1 MQTEIKDTQRAF
13 LIEWIIDVHRK
24 FRMAPETLY
33 VAVFM
38 VDTFLS
44 RQKVTS
50 SQLHK
55 IGVTVLLVSTK
66 YEEIYPPNIKDLLV
80 VSENKFKKEEI
91 IAMEKEI
98 LAKLNYN
105 VTTPSHYRFLQ
116 RFSRFSTVTQDRQV
130 FFYAQYL
137 LEISLLDASFLRFL
151 PSQLAAASL
160 ILSSK

>member
-33 VAVFM
+33 VATHV

-44 RQKVTS
+44 RQKVVS

-55 IGVTVLLVSTK
+55 IGVTVLLISTK

-80 VSENKFKKEEI
+80 VSENKFKKEEVI
-91 IAMEKEI
+91 EMEKEI
-98 LAKLNYN
+98 LAKLEYKL
-105 VTTPSHYRFLQ
+105 TTPSHYRFLQ
-116 RFSRFSTVTQDRQV
+116 RFSR
-130 FFYAQYL
+130 
-137 LEISLLDASFLRFL
+137 
-151 PSQLAAASL
+151 
-160 ILSSK
+160 LS